1 MLLDQITGLLS
12 TPSKKS
18 WLAICALLEGW
29 PAGAERDEALR
40 RADAALEEWPE
51 KGLSMLS
58 GWPTPNRVAPEPWC
72 RRLQKQGTVPP
83 GWSLVRFLQYH
94 DTWLT
99 EADLARI
106 LDSGQ
111 LSRLTHLYL
120 GMTGL
125 KPGVLGALAD
135 AADGLTALR
144 AISVYGNTV
153 AGDRMADLLAR
164 LGGRLTYLNLGA
176 SGVGNREVEAITAAG
191 NLTGLRGLDLETCRF
206 DGAALD
212 ALMQCSGLPAL
223 EVLKLSE
230 SGYRAAKVTH
240 NHEERAQERGHRHL
254 RRAAWAGTLS
264 RQSIPALQERLRA
277 AGLPGAS
284 GKNRHSL
291 VERLLVHWDA
301 THG

>member
-40 RADAALEEWPE
+40 QADAALEEWPE

-135 AADGLTALR
+135 
-144 AISVYGNTV
+144 
-153 AGDRMADLLAR
+153 
-164 LGGRLTYLNLGA
+164 GA